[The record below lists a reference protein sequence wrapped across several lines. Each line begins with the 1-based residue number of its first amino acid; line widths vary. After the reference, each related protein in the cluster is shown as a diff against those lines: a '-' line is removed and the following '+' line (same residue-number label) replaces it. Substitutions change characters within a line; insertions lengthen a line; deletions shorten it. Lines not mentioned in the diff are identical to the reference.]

1 MESKRKNRTVL
12 VTVLGSTALA
22 VILIGG
28 IFLMAGSAHRDAT
41 DAAHS
46 VSLLY
51 LDELAGRREQVVE
64 DKLNSNIQVIRVA
77 LEMLDDE
84 DLSDL
89 DHLRN
94 YQRRVKRFST
104 WSALPSWM
112 KTAWSIRRTRVCGM
126 KWVST
131 RLIIRRFRNRAFLSR
146 ISPFPTSG

>member
-12 VTVLGSTALA
+12 ITVICSAVLA

-28 IFLMAGSAHRDAT
+28 AFLMAGSAHRDAT

-89 DHLRN
+89 DHMRN
-94 YQRRVKRFST
+94 YQRRVKRFFSLERFAFVDENGLVYT
-104 WSALPSWM
+104 RLP
-112 KTAWSIRRTRVCGM
+112 AAPARRGGRQPHRACRRTR
-126 KWVST
+126 
-131 RLIIRRFRNRAFLSR
+131 
-146 ISPFPTSG
+146 